1 MSKQRIERLS
11 GGVIEFDEWHYGEIE
26 HVAGTYLADGVARD
40 EDEAFEMAIDYVMG
54 GEQWS

>member
-26 HVAGTYLADGVARD
+26 HVAGTYIMDGVARD

-54 GEQWS
+54 GEQ